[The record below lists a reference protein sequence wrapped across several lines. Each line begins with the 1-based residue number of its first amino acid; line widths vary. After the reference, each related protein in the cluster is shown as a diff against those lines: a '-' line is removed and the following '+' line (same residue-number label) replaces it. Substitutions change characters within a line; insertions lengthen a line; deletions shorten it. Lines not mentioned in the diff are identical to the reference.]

1 MMERRFEGKVAI
13 VTGAAGG
20 IGAAIAARLHAERAT
35 TVIADLQADAA
46 QRAAATLV
54 AAAGGTALGL
64 ACDVGSEMQVEA
76 AMRTTVER
84 FGRVD
89 VIVNNAGLMTFKT
102 LAEFTGDDWL
112 KVLRVDLLGAA
123 FFTRQAFLH
132 FRETGGAIVNI
143 ASVHAVETSANAAP
157 YSAAK
162 AALLSL
168 TRTTS
173 IEGRERNIRAN
184 AVLPGAI
191 DTPML
196 WDNPNVK
203 SGAETIDKRD
213 VGTPDDVA
221 AAVAFLASEDARFI
235 TGTTLAVDGG
245 RLAKL

>member
-1 MMERRFEGKVAI
+1 MMERRFLNKVAI

-20 IGAAIAARLHAERAT
+20 IGATIAARLHNEGASV
-35 TVIADLQADAA
+35 VIADLKADAA
-46 QRAAATLV
+46 QAAAEKLV
-54 AAAGGTALGL
+54 AAAGGTAIGV
-64 ACDVGSEMQVEA
+64 ACDVGSEEQVEA
-76 AMRTTVER
+76 AVRATLDR
-84 FGRVD
+84 FGRID

-132 FRETGGAIVNI
+132 FGAKGGAIVNI
-143 ASVHAVETSANAAP
+143 ASVHAIETSANAAP

-162 AALLSL
+162 AGLLSL

-173 IEGRERNIRAN
+173 IEGRDVKIRAN

-196 WDNPNVK
+196 WENPNVK

-213 VGTPDDVA
+213 VGTPEDIA
-221 AAVAFLASEDARFI
+221 GAVAFLASDDAKFI

>member
-1 MMERRFEGKVAI
+1 MMDRRFEGKVAI

-20 IGAAIAARLHAERAT
+20 IGAAIAGRLYAEGASV
-35 TVIADLQADAA
+35 VIADLKADAA
-46 QRAAATLV
+46 QAAADKLM
-54 AAAGGTALGL
+54 AGGPGAAIGI
-64 ACDVGSEMQVEA
+64 ACDVGAEDQVA
-76 AMRTTVER
+76 AAVQTTIDR
-84 FGRVD
+84 FGSID

-102 LAEFTGDDWL
+102 LAEFTGDDWM

-123 FFTRQAFLH
+123 FFTRQGFLH
-132 FRETGGAIVNI
+132 FGDKGGAIVNI
-143 ASVHAVETSANAAP
+143 ASVHAIETTANAAP

-162 AALLSL
+162 AAVLSL

-173 IEGRERNIRAN
+173 IEGRDHKIRAN

-203 SGAETIDKRD
+203 SGAETVDKRD
-213 VGTPDDVA
+213 VGTPDDIA
-221 AAVAFLASEDARFI
+221 AAVAFLASDDAKFI

>member
-1 MMERRFEGKVAI
+1 MEQRFTNKVAI

-20 IGAAIAARLHAERAT
+20 IGAAIATRLMTEGGKI
-35 TVIADLQADAA
+35 VIADLAADIARQTATTMAA
-46 QRAAATLV
+46 DH
-54 AAAGGTALGL
+54 GGEAIGIG
-64 ACDVGSEMQVEA
+64 CDVGDEAQVA
-76 AMRTTVER
+76 ACVQAARDW
-84 FGRVD
+84 FGSID
-89 VIVNNAGLMTFKT
+89 VIVNNAGLMTFKR
-102 LAEFTGDDWL
+102 LSEWSGEDWL
-112 KVLRVDLLGAA
+112 RVLRIDLLGAA

-132 FRETGGAIVNI
+132 MGKKGGAIVNI
-143 ASVHAVETSANAAP
+143 ASIHAVQTSANAAP

-173 IEGRERNIRAN
+173 IEGRDVGIRAN

-213 VGTPDDVA
+213 VGTPADIA
-221 AAVAFLASEDARFI
+221 AAVAFLASDDARFI

-245 RLAKL
+245 RLARL

>member
-1 MMERRFEGKVAI
+1 MDQRFTGRTAI

-20 IGAAIAARLHAERAT
+20 IGYAIAARLHAEGAKV
-35 TVIADLQADAA
+35 VIADLKPDAADAA
-46 QRAAATLV
+46 AAK
-54 AAAGGTALGL
+54 LGSW
-64 ACDVGSEMQVEA
+64 AIGIGCDVGAEDQVA
-76 AMRTTVER
+76 ATVQATLDR
-84 FGRVD
+84 FGRLD
-89 VIVNNAGLMTFKT
+89 VVVNNAGLMTFKT
-102 LAEFTGDDWL
+102 LAEWTEADWL

-123 FFTRQAFLH
+123 YFTRHLFLH
-132 FRETGGAIVNI
+132 AGDTGGAIVNI
-143 ASVHAVETSANAAP
+143 ASVHAVQTSANAAP

-173 IEGRERNIRAN
+173 IEGRDRHIRAN

-213 VGTPDDVA
+213 VGTPDDITG
-221 AAVAFLASEDARFI
+221 AVAFLASDDARFV